1 MKISFDIGIEDS
13 MAFYRHFFDT
23 DPNVRKQW
31 RQPYFIGPAL
41 FTILGLVLTTIGMWF
56 PLIVSTVFVIVWLL
70 FYPRFIRSMWLKKV
84 REQLL
89 SGGGLPENRMMEFT
103 GEQVTNEIPGKA
115 HETLQWDLFVKS
127 VETTDYFFLYV
138 SNTQVVIVPKRTMS
152 AAEVDELTQLLNNKI
167 KR

>member
-1 MKISFDIGIEDS
+1 

-31 RQPYFIGPAL
+31 RSAHFIGPVL
-41 FTILGLVLTTIGMWF
+41 FMLLGLVLTMIGMWF
-56 PLIVSTVFVIVWLL
+56 PLIISGVAAIGWLL
-70 FYPRFIRSMWLKKV
+70 FYPRFIRSLWLKKT

-115 HETLQWDLFVKS
+115 HETLQWGLFIKY
-127 VETTDYFFLYV
+127 VETADHFFLYV
-138 SNTQVVIVPKRTMS
+138 SGTQVVIVPKRAMD
-152 AAEVDELTQLLNNKI
+152 AAKVDELTQLLNNKI
-167 KR
+167 KK